1 MFKGSEII
9 SVVVYIL
16 LNIYLRLCFCCR
28 LSTFTP
34 DFFTLD
40 SRLFTRDSRLFT
52 PDSRHLLSTLDN
64 YPRLLTFT
72 LKPRLLDTLLVC
84 TLKFLRITLQLYSYK
99 RDSVLYSNRKIGL
112 FFHALPNKR
121 IKELLQTPF
130 N

>member
-52 PDSRHLLSTLDN
+52 PDSRLLLSTLDN

-72 LKPRLLDTLLVC
+72 L
-84 TLKFLRITLQLYSYK
+84 
-99 RDSVLYSNRKIGL
+99 DSRASTFRYTPSLHIKIFANNFATIVIKEIVYYIVIAKSAY
-112 FFHALPNKR
+112 FFMHFR
-121 IKELLQTPF
+121 IKE
-130 N
+130 